1 MANDAYWAIN
11 ISNKLFKI
19 KEGEKMDK
27 YICMV
32 CGYIYDPEEGDSDG
46 GIPPDT
52 PFEELPDDWTCP
64 ICGAGKDQ
72 FEKKEN

>member
-1 MANDAYWAIN
+1 
-11 ISNKLFKI
+11 
-19 KEGEKMDK
+19 MDK

-32 CGYIYDPEEGDSDG
+32 CGYLRSRKKGDSDG
-46 GIPPDT
+46 ELLQILLLK
-52 PFEELPDDWTCP
+52 ELPDDWTCP